1 MAQTFDAGH
10 EETEKDLPGPL
21 QSGWYPGIWALP
33 AMTLS
38 AASLVVLLAVVGFL
52 LIGETSRSLF
62 RLPVASGWP
71 ALAAAVMA
79 WAVALVC
86 RNRPG
91 RHLPRYWALTL
102 AVGTT
107 ILALVGFLGGDLG
120 RSPLVHAFAL
130 ASLAASVTMLPR
142 LLPLQPDRWLVQHIA
157 PLTLLFV
164 LFLAL
169 PGSFSIGRRAV
180 ADQKRRVG
188 ETIAELS
195 REAGEVREVSAFPWS
210 ASPERREDALRQI
223 RRLQALPLEQWV
235 PDRYLWQGAA
245 TLGEEQQLVAA
256 YRELLDAVVAG
267 IDPAH
272 TPKLWQSQF
281 TGSSEG
287 WSRDPL
293 FPDLSAAVAGYH
305 LRTGQILQRLAP
317 PSTGSA
323 ASREL
328 ATYYDQ
334 TRQEVDKRLE
344 VLAKTWNEDWVPPLI
359 AGRGPNSGPALS
371 PLSELLRR
379 PLFPDESLRP
389 ASLETLLGLR
399 LWQAQRITDP
409 KRGCGER
416 PYREGDFQYFRIDC
430 YAYAARLSPEPPGAD
445 LRIEMRIVYKSEVLG
460 SLDRGDLPT
469 ELYFLFP
476 VPTGADP
483 AKYREDVMNALEAAV
498 RAEYQGTG
506 LTLEDRT
513 SSAGF
518 TFQTGPRAPLVKV
531 TPTRKIKDLSGGISG
546 IEVYARTAAT
556 GRSKPVARR

>member
-10 EETEKDLPGPL
+10 EETERDLPGPL

-33 AMTLS
+33 ATTLS
-38 AASLVVLLAVVGFL
+38 AASLVVLGVVLIFL
-52 LIGETSRSLF
+52 LAGETSRALF
-62 RLPVASGWP
+62 RLPFAPGW
-71 ALAAAVMA
+71 ALAAAVLA
-79 WAVALVC
+79 WAVALAC

-91 RHLPRYWALTL
+91 RQPPRVWVLGLAAGSTILTL
-102 AVGTT
+102 VC
-107 ILALVGFLGGDLG
+107 FLGGDLA
-120 RSPLVHAFAL
+120 RSPYVHAGAL
-130 ASLAASVTMLPR
+130 AALAASVTLLPR
-142 LLPLQPDRWLVQHIA
+142 LLPLQPDDRLVQHIA
-157 PLTLLFV
+157 PLALAFV
-164 LFLAL
+164 LFVTL
-169 PGSFSIGRRAV
+169 PVSFYIGRRAV
-180 ADQKRRVG
+180 EDQKRRVG

-195 REAGEVREVSAFPWS
+195 REAGEVREVSAFPWN
-210 ASPERREDALRQI
+210 SPERRQDALREMQ
-223 RRLQALPLEQWV
+223 RLQVLPLEQWL

-245 TLGEEQQLVAA
+245 HLGEDGQLAAA
-256 YRELLDAVVAG
+256 YRGLLDAVVAG
-267 IDPAH
+267 IDPAR

-305 LRTGQILQRLAP
+305 LRTGQLLQRLAP
-317 PSTGSA
+317 PSGESA
-323 ASREL
+323 ALREL

-334 TRQEVDKRLE
+334 SKQEVDKRLE

-359 AGRGPNSGPALS
+359 AGRGPASGPALS
-371 PLSELLRR
+371 PLSDLLRR
-379 PLFPDESLRP
+379 PLPPDDSLRP
-389 ASLETLLGLR
+389 ASLEKLLDLKR
-399 LWQAQRITDP
+399 WQARKMADP

-430 YAYAARLSPEPPGAD
+430 YAYAARLGSEPPGAD

-460 SLDRGDLPT
+460 SLERSDLPT

-476 VPTGADP
+476 VPTGTDP
-483 AKYREDVMNALEAAV
+483 EKYREDVMNALKAAV
-498 RAEYQGTG
+498 RAEYQGME

-531 TPTRKIKDLSGGISG
+531 TPTRRVKDLSGGISG

-556 GRSKPVARR
+556 GRSRPAARR